1 MNSTYLQ
8 LTIHYSPSLPKALQP
23 QSFSFF
29 AKILIL
35 IPLPRLTK
43 KYMQQLSS
51 ILSRFSE
58 PETLKMA
65 KLGRELR
72 AKGIDVIDLSLGE
85 PDFDTPQHIK
95 DAAKKAIDDNW
106 SHYTPVPGFLDLREA
121 ICTKF
126 KRDNNLD
133 YKPEN
138 IVASTGA
145 KQSLANVILALVD
158 EGEEVIIPTPYWV
171 TYSELVKIAKGK
183 VVQVDTTMENEF
195 KISPAQLEAA
205 ITDKTKLFLF
215 SSPCNPSG
223 SVYSKEE
230 LEALAVVFRKHPQV
244 FIISDEIYE
253 YINFI
258 GKHESIAQFA
268 DLKERIIIVNGLSKG
283 FAMTGWRLGYIAASV
298 EVAKACE
305 KLQGQFTSGTN
316 SIAQKAAV
324 TALTTD
330 LKPSFEMVDEFTK
343 RKKITMDLVKDIP
356 GIKCFEPQ
364 GAFYIFPDVSSYY
377 GKSDGQTI
385 VSNSADFSMYLLN
398 NAHVSSVMGDA
409 FGDPKCV
416 RFSFANSAE
425 NIQRAWARIKESLA
439 KLK

>member
-1 MNSTYLQ
+1 
-8 LTIHYSPSLPKALQP
+8 
-23 QSFSFF
+23 
-29 AKILIL
+29 
-35 IPLPRLTK
+35 
-43 KYMQQLSS
+43 MQQLSS
-51 ILSRFSE
+51 ILARFSE

-95 DAAKKAIDDNW
+95 NAAKKAIDDNW

-145 KQSLANVILALVD
+145 KQSLANVVLALVD

-171 TYSELVKIAKGK
+171 TYSELVKIARGK
-183 VVQVDTTMENEF
+183 VVEVHTTMESEF
-195 KISPAQLEAA
+195 KVTPAQLEAA
-205 ITDKTKLFLF
+205 ITEQTKLFLF

-223 SVYSKEE
+223 AVYSKEE
-230 LEALAVVFRKHPQV
+230 LKALAEVFRKYPNIY
-244 FIISDEIYE
+244 IISDEIYE

-258 GKHESIAQFA
+258 GKHESIAQFD
-268 DLKERIIIVNGLSKG
+268 DLKDRIIIVNGLSKG
-283 FAMTGWRLGYIAASV
+283 FAMTGWRLGYIAANANI
-298 EVAKACE
+298 AKACE

-316 SIAQKAAV
+316 SITQKAAV
-324 TALTTD
+324 VALTTD
-330 LKPSFEMVDEFTK
+330 LKPSFEMVEEFTRR
-343 RKKITMDLVKDIP
+343 RKLTMGLVKQIP

-364 GAFYIFPDVSSYY
+364 GAFYIFPDVSYYY
-377 GKSDGQTI
+377 GKSDGENTI
-385 VSNSADFSMYLLN
+385 SNSADFSMYLLN
-398 NAHVSSVMGDA
+398 TAHVSSVMGEA

-425 NIQRAWARIKESLA
+425 NIQRAWARIKEALA

>member
-1 MNSTYLQ
+1 M
-8 LTIHYSPSLPKALQP
+8 
-23 QSFSFF
+23 
-29 AKILIL
+29 
-35 IPLPRLTK
+35 
-43 KYMQQLSS
+43 QLSS
-51 ILSRFSE
+51 ILTRFNE

-72 AKGIDVIDLSLGE
+72 AKGVDVIDLSLGE

-95 DAAKKAIDDNW
+95 EAAKKAIDDNW

-121 ICTKF
+121 ICEKF
-126 KRDNNLD
+126 KRDNHLD

-145 KQSLANVILALVD
+145 KQSLANAVLALVD

-183 VVQVDTTMENEF
+183 VVEIHSTLESGF
-195 KISPAQLEAA
+195 KITPAQLEAA
-205 ITDKTKLFLF
+205 ITDKTKVFLF

-223 SVYSKEE
+223 AVYNKKE
-230 LEALAVVFRKHPQV
+230 LEGLAEVFRKHPNI

-253 YINFI
+253 YINFV
-258 GKHESIAQFA
+258 GKHESIAQFP

-283 FAMTGWRLGYIAASV
+283 FAMTGWRLGYIAANA

-316 SIAQKAAV
+316 SIAQKAGV
-324 TALTTD
+324 IALTTD
-330 LKPSFEMVDEFTK
+330 LKPSMEMVEEFTRR
-343 RKKITMDLVKDIP
+343 RKKTMELVNAIP
-356 GIKCFEPQ
+356 GIKCFEPE
-364 GAFYIFPDVSSYY
+364 GAFYIFPDVSYY
-377 GKSDGQTI
+377 FGRSDGTNTI
-385 VSNSADFSMYLLN
+385 NNSADFSMYLLN
-398 NAHVSSVMGDA
+398 VAHVSSVMGDA
-409 FGDPKCV
+409 FGDSKCV
-416 RFSFANSAE
+416 RFSFANSMQ
-425 NIQRAWARIKESLA
+425 NIEKGWARIKDALA